1 MKTLEQIQAAVDAVR
16 EVCRQHG
23 VVLLGTCWSE
33 GIYGEITI
41 APAVESEIGWR
52 DARGHLTN
60 RVDASEE
67 AAGIIDFAVQG
78 IGDLP

>member
-1 MKTLEQIQAAVDAVR
+1 MKTLEQLQAAVDAVR

-41 APAVESEIGWR
+41 APAVESDIGWR
-52 DARGHLTN
+52 HVREHLTN
-60 RVDASEE
+60 RVDMGEE
-67 AAGIIDFAVQG
+67 AAGVRDFAVQG